1 MNNKKEN
8 IEECESS
15 IVPSEEKAITED
27 MQKLTPLNLLK
38 EKPDKKKE
46 EIKLSD
52 KREFPEIVK
61 EAVSSIR
68 DYISTYITLAD
79 AKAGFTLGIA
89 GGLLATTYLNGSKI
103 FQINL
108 KMWGIVDFL
117 TFAGLLCLAGAI
129 YFSLL
134 VVWPRTPVSKK
145 KGFCSWVHIAN
156 YKTSEEY
163 LKDITLANDGK
174 MVEALYELN
183 YDLSIVCKQ
192 KYLELSRAFRWGLVG
207 VIICALV
214 LMSGGK

>member
-8 IEECESS
+8 IEEHGSS
-15 IVPSEEKAITED
+15 ISPSEEKAISED
-27 MQKLTPLNLLK
+27 IQKLTPLNLLK
-38 EKPDKKKE
+38 EKPETKKE

-52 KREFPEIVK
+52 KREFSEVAK

-79 AKAGFTLGIA
+79 AKAGFILGIA
-89 GGLLATTYLNGSKI
+89 GGLLATTYLNGPQI

-117 TFAGLLCLAGAI
+117 TFTGLLCLAAAI

-156 YKTSEEY
+156 YKTTEEY
-163 LKDITLANDGK
+163 LKDIISANDEK

-183 YDLSIVCKQ
+183 YDLSTVCKQ
-192 KYLELSRAFRWGLVG
+192 KYLGLSKAFRWELVG

-214 LMSGGK
+214 LIFGGK